1 VPLPSF
7 HVDKESLMSVAD
19 VVDPLVRASL
29 GEDLPLRVRY
39 WDGSELGPLSAPVRI
54 TFTSSRALRRLM
66 WAPNELGFARA
77 YVSGDVVIEGD
88 ILAGLTALERAADPE
103 FGPGVVIDA
112 STRRALVKALLK
124 LGIAGPPPR
133 PPAEEAKLGG
143 LLHSKGRD
151 ARAIAHHYDVGND
164 FYELVLGP
172 SMTYSCAYFEQEP
185 GPTFGLDQ
193 AQRAKVDLVA
203 RKLGLKPGMRVLD
216 VGCGW
221 GSFVCNAAQNY
232 GVEAVGITLS
242 TRQAAY
248 ARRRADE
255 LGLGDRVEIRVQD
268 YRDVTDGPFDAIAS
282 IGMSEHVGQAM
293 LPTYAQSMFAQL
305 RPGGRLLNHAISR
318 RPGSGSGFSRTSFI
332 DRYVFPDGELQ
343 PMAVMVAGLEDVG
356 FEVRDVESLR
366 EHYAL
371 TLRAWV
377 ANLEA
382 NWDRAVELSSPG
394 RARVWRLY
402 MAGSALGFEANRIG
416 VNQLLAVRP
425 SSRGASGMPRTRAEL
440 LAPATNRQPRRGAI
454 GPSVMSSARELNG
467 SAGQAPSE
475 VPAG

>member
-1 VPLPSF
+1 
-7 HVDKESLMSVAD
+7 MSVAD

-29 GEDLPLRVRY
+29 GQQLPLHVRC
-39 WDGSELGPLSAPVRI
+39 WDGSELGPSSAPVKL
-54 TFTSSRALRRLM
+54 TFTSPRALRRLL

-77 YVSGDVVIEGD
+77 YVSGDVLIEGD
-88 ILAGLTALERAADPE
+88 IMAGLTALDRAADPE

-112 STRRALVKALLK
+112 STRRALVKAALR

-133 PPAEEAKLGG
+133 PPAEESKLGG
-143 LLHSKGRD
+143 LRHSRSRD
-151 ARAIAHHYDVGND
+151 AQAIAHHYDVGNE

-172 SMTYSCAYFEQEP
+172 SMTYSCAYYEQEP
-185 GPTFGLDQ
+185 GPAFGLEEAQQ
-193 AQRAKVDLVA
+193 AKCVLVA
-203 RKLGLKPGMRVLD
+203 RKLGLEPGMRVLD

-221 GSFVCNAAQNY
+221 GAFVCNAARNY
-232 GVEAVGITLS
+232 GVTAVGITLS
-242 TRQAAY
+242 KEQAEY

-255 LGLGDRVEIRVQD
+255 EGVGDRVEIRVQD
-268 YRDVTDGPFDAIAS
+268 YRDVRDGPYDAIAS

-293 LPTYAQSMFAQL
+293 LATYCSELFALL

-318 RPGSGSGFSRTSFI
+318 RPGSPVGFSRTSFI

-343 PMAVMVAGLEDVG
+343 PIAAMVEGFEESG

-382 NWDRAVELSSPG
+382 NWDRAVQLSSPG

-402 MAGSALGFEANRIG
+402 MAGSALGFEGNRLG
-416 VNQLLAVRP
+416 VNQVLAVRP
-425 SSRGASGMPRTRAEL
+425 DNRGVSGMPRTRASL
-440 LAPATNRQPRRGAI
+440 LAPVAGPGA
-454 GPSVMSSARELNG
+454 
-467 SAGQAPSE
+467 
-475 VPAG
+475 